1 MTTTAAPPKKDT
13 YTPLE
18 LFDIDR
24 LLDEDE
30 RDIAATVRKFVDTRL
45 RPNVADWFESST
57 LRRNSPRSSARSA

>member
-1 MTTTAAPPKKDT
+1 MSTTAAPVKKDV
-13 YTPLE
+13 YSPLE

-45 RPNVADWFESST
+45 RPNVEG
-57 LRRNSPRSSARSA
+57 